1 MTYLRHWAPPRD
13 TLSDHDTFKLAV
25 LNQISSKID
34 STLSQIYEG
43 APIYHCLVQRW
54 FILLLHVCSAADMTD
69 KDLTISKPVVTSTR
83 FFMLKM
89 ITDPARRAAG
99 PWTTERSG
107 WMLGIIVTCIYSYLI
122 TWAAENK
129 YGPICLTKMAKQA
142 FINSV
147 EQYHNKS
154 AKRTWMDSITF
165 H

>member
-1 MTYLRHWAPPRD
+1 
-13 TLSDHDTFKLAV
+13 
-25 LNQISSKID
+25 
-34 STLSQIYEG
+34 
-43 APIYHCLVQRW
+43 
-54 FILLLHVCSAADMTD
+54 MTD

-129 YGPICLTKMAKQA
+129 YGPTCLTKMAKQA

-154 AKRTWMDSITF
+154 AKRT
-165 H
+165 